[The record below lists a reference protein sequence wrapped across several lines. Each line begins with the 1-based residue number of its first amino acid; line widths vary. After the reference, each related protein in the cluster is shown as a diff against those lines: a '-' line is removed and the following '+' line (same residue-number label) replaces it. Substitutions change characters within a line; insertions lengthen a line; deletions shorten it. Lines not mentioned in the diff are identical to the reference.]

1 LEGYLNI
8 VVFLNSMGI
17 KRCPK
22 CRSTNVDFYAGGLTG
37 SYHCKVCGYIG
48 PILLEEEDI
57 ENKRKK

>member
-1 LEGYLNI
+1 
-8 VVFLNSMGI
+8 MGI

-22 CRSTNVDFYAGGLTG
+22 CRSTKVDFYAGGLTG